1 MTLYMSVTILIDLLM
16 IAMAI
21 HVLNYSGFNKRQKA
35 WFVVTFFAIAFCTS
49 AEYAVHCGFYDSR
62 FVVPLTIL
70 TILQFSIAP
79 SLAML
84 FVGALGIRRQGRMA
98 ISFAALNLII
108 ETISAPFG
116 FIFYFNEKGYFRGEG
131 FLIYEIMY
139 FASLVYML
147 VMLVV
152 IGKKFHHRD
161 LGTII
166 MVLVVLIAGIVPM
179 TVFNLHVAYLAVAIS
194 ACLCYVFYNDLV
206 TQDMNRLLLDNQ
218 VKINKMQVQITSGL
232 ANLIESR
239 DTETGEHVART
250 SAYVKLLAEQCKEEG
265 VYSDILTDH
274 YIELLHTLAPMHD
287 VGKIL
292 VSDKILCKPGKLTPE
307 EFEEMKKHASMGGT
321 VVRQVL
327 NDVADEEYVNFAC
340 DIATYH
346 HERWDGSGYPKGL
359 KGEEIP
365 LSARIMA
372 VADVFDALVSKRCY
386 KKAVPLD
393 EAFKIMEEES
403 GTHFDPK
410 LIEVFLKNKEKYE
423 EINSRFKDK
432 E

>member
-1 MTLYMSVTILIDLLM
+1 M
-16 IAMAI
+16 IAMSI
-21 HVLNYSGFNKRQKA
+21 HVLNYSGFNKNQKA
-35 WFVVTFFAIAFCTS
+35 WFVVTFIAIAFCTS
-49 AEYAVHCGFYDSR
+49 AEFAVHCGYYDSR
-62 FVVPLTIL
+62 FSVILTIL
-70 TILQFSIAP
+70 TVLQFSIAP
-79 SLAML
+79 TLAML
-84 FVGALGIRRQGRMA
+84 FVGALGISKQRRIA
-98 ISFAALNLII
+98 IGFFAVNFLT
-108 ETISAPFG
+108 EVISAPFG
-116 FIFYFNEKGYFRGEG
+116 FIFYFNKQGYFRGDG
-131 FLIYEIMY
+131 FIIYEIMY
-139 FASLVYML
+139 FASLLYML
-147 VMLVV
+147 IMLVV
-152 IGKKFHHRD
+152 VGKKFHHRD

-166 MVLVVLIAGIVPM
+166 MILVVLITGIVPM
-179 TVFNLHVAYLAVAIS
+179 TVFKLHVAYLAVAIS

-206 TQDMNRLLLDNQ
+206 TQDMNAQLLDNQ
-218 VKINKMQVQITSGL
+218 KRINNMQVKITSGL

-265 VYSDILTDH
+265 IYSDILTDH

-307 EFEEMKKHASMGGT
+307 EFEEMKKHAFMGGT

-327 NDVADEEYVNFAC
+327 SDISDEEYIEFAS

-346 HERWDGSGYPKGL
+346 HERWNGSGYPKGL

-386 KKAVPLD
+386 KDAIPVE
-393 EAFKIMEEES
+393 EAFKIMEE
-403 GTHFDPK
+403 D
-410 LIEVFLKNKEKYE
+410 
-423 EINSRFKDK
+423 EING
-432 E
+432 